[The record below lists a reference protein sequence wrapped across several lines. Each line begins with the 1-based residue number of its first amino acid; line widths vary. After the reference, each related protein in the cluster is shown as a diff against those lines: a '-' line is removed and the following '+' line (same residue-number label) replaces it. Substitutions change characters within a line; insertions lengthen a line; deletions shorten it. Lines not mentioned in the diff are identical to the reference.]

1 MKFFVLLV
9 GIIVLMLFSKNA
21 ISQVGKQQK
30 FQIKQLLHLNNRDV
44 DLTYRIT
51 EHSKLVAVGLNLSL
65 GLFGVHRLYLG
76 TSPKVPVI
84 YTFTLGGGCIIF
96 LGDLATII
104 FTKDLEQFT
113 NQTELI
119 MW

>member
-1 MKFFVLLV
+1 MRFLILL
-9 GIIVLMLFSKNA
+9 LFLFCFNTSAFQAQIEKKH
-21 ISQVGKQQK
+21 QVDELKKLFHQNK
-30 FQIKQLLHLNNRDV
+30 RDV
-44 DLTYRIT
+44 DLSTRIT
-51 EHSKLVAVGLNLSL
+51 EHSKIVAVGLNLSL